1 MIAHSGGCNVR
12 IDTTPDGPCAPPL
25 VHDLRDFGGLNDPP
39 PEATTTDTRT
49 HYGKGRMLIDFCLI
63 SGLLVLAHLLRA
75 GVPALSRLLIPS
87 SMIAGIIGLA
97 LGPGGY
103 DLLPFSRGEDG
114 NALLGTYPGILIT
127 LLFATLLMGHRP
139 THLTRE
145 TWHGSRTSFFYNL
158 GSELMQYGVVLCV
171 GTALLTFVF
180 TDLRD
185 EFMVLLPGGF
195 AGGHGTA
202 ALYADAMPQWDAAR
216 SIGFTFATLGI
227 LCAVLGGLVLVNIA
241 RRRCWIPQETPV
253 GPQTADSTGTQA
265 ALEQA
270 SFLPEAFQAPTG
282 RSTVNSIA
290 LEPLAWHV
298 ALVLA
303 VYGLTV
309 TVMPIVRE
317 WLPPKFMLPAFLIA
331 MLLGWIVQSALEA
344 AKVGQYVDVKTI
356 GSIGSLA
363 SDYLVAFGIASINV
377 QIVLTHAVPLLVF
390 ALLGLMLCVG
400 WLLLV
405 APRVFGKRW
414 FESGIF
420 TFGWNT
426 GTAAFGVALLRIVD
440 KRTDSRVLADYGVA
454 YIAIGPLEAVLYTA
468 VLAALATGQLFT
480 LGVGL
485 VATAAVMAVAAVRSR
500 PGNSLSS

>member
-1 MIAHSGGCNVR
+1 
-12 IDTTPDGPCAPPL
+12 
-25 VHDLRDFGGLNDPP
+25 
-39 PEATTTDTRT
+39 
-49 HYGKGRMLIDFCLI
+49 
-63 SGLLVLAHLLRA
+63 
-75 GVPALSRLLIPS
+75 
-87 SMIAGIIGLA
+87 
-97 LGPGGY
+97 
-103 DLLPFSRGEDG
+103 
-114 NALLGTYPGILIT
+114 
-127 LLFATLLMGHRP
+127 
-139 THLTRE
+139 
-145 TWHGSRTSFFYNL
+145 
-158 GSELMQYGVVLCV
+158 
-171 GTALLTFVF
+171 
-180 TDLRD
+180 
-185 EFMVLLPGGF
+185 
-195 AGGHGTA
+195 
-202 ALYADAMPQWDAAR
+202 
-216 SIGFTFATLGI
+216 
-227 LCAVLGGLVLVNIA
+227 
-241 RRRCWIPQETPV
+241 
-253 GPQTADSTGTQA
+253 
-265 ALEQA
+265 
-270 SFLPEAFQAPTG
+270 
-282 RSTVNSIA
+282 
-290 LEPLAWHV
+290 
-298 ALVLA
+298 
-303 VYGLTV
+303 
-309 TVMPIVRE
+309 
-317 WLPPKFMLPAFLIA
+317 MLPAFLIA

-390 ALLGLMLCVG
+390 ALLGLMLCMG

-454 YIAIGPLEAVLYTA
+454 YIAIGPLEAVLYTT

>member
-1 MIAHSGGCNVR
+1 
-12 IDTTPDGPCAPPL
+12 
-25 VHDLRDFGGLNDPP
+25 
-39 PEATTTDTRT
+39 
-49 HYGKGRMLIDFCLI
+49 
-63 SGLLVLAHLLRA
+63 
-75 GVPALSRLLIPS
+75 
-87 SMIAGIIGLA
+87 
-97 LGPGGY
+97 
-103 DLLPFSRGEDG
+103 
-114 NALLGTYPGILIT
+114 
-127 LLFATLLMGHRP
+127 
-139 THLTRE
+139 
-145 TWHGSRTSFFYNL
+145 
-158 GSELMQYGVVLCV
+158 
-171 GTALLTFVF
+171 
-180 TDLRD
+180 
-185 EFMVLLPGGF
+185 
-195 AGGHGTA
+195 
-202 ALYADAMPQWDAAR
+202 
-216 SIGFTFATLGI
+216 
-227 LCAVLGGLVLVNIA
+227 
-241 RRRCWIPQETPV
+241 
-253 GPQTADSTGTQA
+253 
-265 ALEQA
+265 
-270 SFLPEAFQAPTG
+270 
-282 RSTVNSIA
+282 

-390 ALLGLMLCVG
+390 ALLGLMLCMG

-454 YIAIGPLEAVLYTA
+454 YIAIGPLEAVLYTT